1 MYSLQCLNQ
10 EMLYFLVEI
19 QEARLLKK
27 QVLIALL
34 FCKTLPLT
42 QPLLFILVLTDFC
55 YTLNL
60 DTKNW
65 TRRNVDL
72 PYANAMVSR
81 ADHSGTSIL
90 CILTYILM
98 Y

>member
-1 MYSLQCLNQ
+1 
-10 EMLYFLVEI
+10 MLYFLVEI
-19 QEARLLKK
+19 QEVQLLKK

-34 FCKTLPLT
+34 LSDTLLLT
-42 QPLLFILVLTDFC
+42 QPLLFIPVLTDFC

-65 TRRNVDL
+65 TRRNIDL

-81 ADHSGTSIL
+81 ADHSGMYF
-90 CILTYILM
+90 TYYCILM